1 MKHPFVLYHAL
12 CGVLPVG
19 AVMCLIGPLVSGRS
33 YYCAKRHTLYVEPML
48 ISQTFISDSWSTEKT
63 QNKFHIQIHCKQTY
77 ILYKSTI
84 RRHGFKR
91 IRISRCPT
99 KKQLYQC
106 LHNWNWQPVVLNL
119 MLDKPK
125 RMSVSVLVFNIVQFI
140 SNNIHI
146 CQQWRYLLLKMKGLL
161 LSVT

>member
-1 MKHPFVLYHAL
+1 MQILLMNLRCCWEVTLCTFMWEFLYGGYLRKCYCDVMKHPFVLYHAL

-63 QNKFHIQIHCKQTY
+63 YNKFHIQIHCKQTY

-84 RRHGFKR
+84 RRHGLKR

-106 LHNWNWQPVVLNL
+106 LHNWNW
-119 MLDKPK
+119 
-125 RMSVSVLVFNIVQFI
+125 
-140 SNNIHI
+140 
-146 CQQWRYLLLKMKGLL
+146 
-161 LSVT
+161 